1 MIFFCIIV
9 KILKMVKTIAIDE
22 TLYDEISEYCKLN
35 KLTIKDFSEKA
46 LKEALMLEKYG
57 DAPFFN
63 KPFVKINPDYI
74 VGVDAA
80 SGDVKTVITTIDTKE
95 NKIVKVEEIKPEPK
109 IEESKPEVEHIKVE
123 QKPATAPKPRVR
135 RLK

>member
-1 MIFFCIIV
+1 MA
-9 KILKMVKTIAIDE
+9 KTVAIDE

-35 KLTIKDFSEKA
+35 KITIKDFSEKA

-80 SGDVKTVITTIDTKE
+80 SGEDKTVVTTIDTKE
-95 NKIVKVEEIKPEPK
+95 KKIVKVEEIKPEPK
-109 IEESKPEVEHIKVE
+109 PEPKPEVEHIQVKE
-123 QKPATAPKPRVR
+123 EPLPAPKPRVR